1 MDKNSTEEALKRLW
15 EIYGIPKEESVL
27 RDAERIRFSEEDRN
41 AYAGVCL
48 FLQDR
53 DAAERWRNW
62 YASQPERPETFDQV
76 LYLAEQFLENERMSI
91 QPRPKSYY
99 EKIYADRD
107 ALFHHSPY
115 ALEEQL
121 TSAVR
126 QGNRSAALEALREI
140 SEHGEKAVVAKEPL
154 RSAKNSM
161 IGSIAF
167 LARAAIQAGVN
178 AEEAFALSDSLIQ
191 QVEEFRSRSA
201 VLGFEEKILLQ
212 FIDLVNA
219 RLESAYSP
227 CVTRA
232 MHYIENNLDK
242 KLRLDLTA
250 AYVGV
255 HPAYLSTRFKRETGT
270 GFSAYVTRR
279 KIRES
284 TYFVRH
290 SDYPVARIAQLY
302 GFSSQSYFITSF
314 RKVLGI
320 TPMEYRSRY
329 LSV

>member
-1 MDKNSTEEALKRLW
+1 MDKNSTQAALQRLW
-15 EIYGIPKEESVL
+15 KRYGIPQEESVL
-27 RDAERIRFSEEDRN
+27 RDSERIRFSEEERN

-53 DAAERWRNW
+53 DSAERWRNW
-62 YASQPERPETFDQV
+62 YSSLPERPDTFDRV
-76 LYLAEQFLENERMSI
+76 LSIAEQFLENERLSE
-91 QPRPKSYY
+91 QPRPKNYY

-115 ALEEQL
+115 ALEERL

-161 IGSIAF
+161 IGSVAF

-227 CVTRA
+227 CVTRV

-242 KLRLDLTA
+242 KLRLDTA
-250 AYVGV
+250 AAYAGV
-255 HPAYLSTRFKRETGT
+255 HPAYLSARFKRETGT
-270 GFSAYVTRR
+270 GFSTYVARR

-290 SDYPVARIAQLY
+290 SDYPISRIAQLY
-302 GFSSQSYFITSF
+302 GFSSQSYYITSF
-314 RKVLGI
+314 KKIIGI
-320 TPMEYRSRY
+320 TPMEYRSRF